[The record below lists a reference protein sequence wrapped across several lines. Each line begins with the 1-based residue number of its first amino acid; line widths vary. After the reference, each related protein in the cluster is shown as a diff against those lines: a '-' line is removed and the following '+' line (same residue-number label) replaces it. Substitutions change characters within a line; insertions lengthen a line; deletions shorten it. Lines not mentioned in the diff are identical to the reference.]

1 MDIQTII
8 NENKVI
14 LKYEETE
21 EFDAFILV
29 KHENALKLLNPEITI
44 RIETFG
50 FVPLEI
56 SSYICEVSKHCY
68 NIILEINDDESTHNY
83 ILDIIKKLSIKN
95 IYINFSKSEA

>member
-21 EFDAFILV
+21 EFDSYILV

-44 RIETFG
+44 KIKTF
-50 FVPLEI
+50 LD
-56 SSYICEVSKHCY
+56 
-68 NIILEINDDESTHNY
+68 NI
-83 ILDIIKKLSIKN
+83 
-95 IYINFSKSEA
+95 

>member
-14 LKYEETE
+14 LSYDEEE

-44 RIETFG
+44 RIETFS

-56 SSYICEVSKHCY
+56 SSYICEVSKYCY
-68 NIILEINDDESTHNY
+68 NIVLEINDDESTYNY
-83 ILDIIKKLSIKN
+83 ILDIIKKFNIKN